1 MFKSITMLN
10 RILSFSL
17 LLSFCASSTTV
28 LAGGPWPPGKGKGFF
43 QLGTYFIPPTNE
55 FFAVGGKTQLLQREI
70 FDVSIQG
77 YGEYGLT
84 SKLWLTADLP
94 FKIVSTAPELSVID
108 SSRSNILLPPNGTL
122 PSARL
127 AGLGNSSLG
136 LNMNLYN
143 KGVNIS
149 AGLNFTLPATSA
161 DLNSSLRTGA
171 PIFGIMPKV
180 AIGTGGARWY
190 GFIETGLHFRFKSGA
205 AAPDYSHEWLSG
217 LELGLKIGQKGVYL
231 SLFSQARISLKN
243 HVDSPDSRSSLF
255 VNNQEYVSFGLKG
268 IIPIHKQMG
277 FTLFFGGAFYA
288 VHYQKA
294 LSLGLGFY
302 YKL

>member
-1 MFKSITMLN
+1 MFKP
-10 RILSFSL
+10 LSYFGLAALFFFSSNSQL
-17 LLSFCASSTTV
+17 

-55 FFAVGGKTQLLQREI
+55 FFAVGGKTQLLQRSI
-70 FDVSIQG
+70 FDLSVQG

-94 FKIVSTAPELSVID
+94 FKMVATSSDLVPID
-108 SSRSNILLPPNGTL
+108 SSRSNILLPPSAAL

-136 LNMNLYN
+136 INMNLYN

-180 AIGTGGARWY
+180 AIGAGGARWY
-190 GFIETGLHFRFKSGA
+190 GFLETAFHLRFKSGA
-205 AAPDYSHEWLSG
+205 AAPAYSHEWLSG
-217 LELGLKIGQKGVYL
+217 LELGYKIGQKGVYL
-231 SLFSQARISLKN
+231 ALFSQARISLKN
-243 HVDSPDSRSSLF
+243 EADSPDSRSSLF

-277 FTLFFGGAFYA
+277 FTAFFGGAFYA
-288 VHYQKA
+288 LHYQKA
-294 LSLGLGFY
+294 PSVGLGFY